1 MVGFIKKIFGGKSD
15 DNNEN
20 KEKPK
25 REKQKTF
32 FLDPDDAKTYGDI
45 DYMRQSRT
53 VKRSFPKSVGNPE
66 GGEQVEEVSSLEK
79 KSLSKQKNPQ
89 TQSEKSSQ
97 SSEQTTQEGQMYS
110 AKDDPKIQERRQSDS
125 SLDMFRNMA
134 RDIKK
139 Q

>member
-1 MVGFIKKIFGGKSD
+1 
-15 DNNEN
+15 
-20 KEKPK
+20 
-25 REKQKTF
+25 
-32 FLDPDDAKTYGDI
+32 
-45 DYMRQSRT
+45 MRQSRT

-79 KSLSKQKNPQ
+79 KSFSKQKNFQ
-89 TQSEKSSQ
+89 TPSQQPSQ
-97 SSEQTTQEGQMYS
+97 SSEQTTQEGKMYS